1 MDPRSVAMTTHLPA
15 IHFGRRLDLVRRH
28 FGFDC
33 AIEWLGSFFFFYN
46 RFIESGTQSAWNA
59 CTSLSLAS
67 FFIIILFWGVGNDV
81 VLDWVRRYERTVAA
95 NQNAR
100 NGGNQRT
107 NREKEGPK
115 KKNERWSFRLC
126 SMAKF
131 HSTVVLQKKILTSL
145 FLQLFSSFSRWI
157 LRCVKLSTN
166 IFFFFGGGWGA
177 LSRLSEPKQKKK
189 QKQKTNDETVAHWPP
204 AKAKTAVNSHQQPK
218 EGHRF
223 DPEAA
228 KWRNI

>member
-115 KKNERWSFRLC
+115 KKTNGEVFDCVPWRNFIQQSYCKKKSSLAFFCNFSLLFRGEFWGVWSCRRTF
-126 SMAKF
+126 SF
-131 HSTVVLQKKILTSL
+131 
-145 FLQLFSSFSRWI
+145 FLEE
-157 LRCVKLSTN
+157 
-166 IFFFFGGGWGA
+166 GGG
-177 LSRLSEPKQKKK
+177 R
-189 QKQKTNDETVAHWPP
+189 
-204 AKAKTAVNSHQQPK
+204 
-218 EGHRF
+218 
-223 DPEAA
+223 
-228 KWRNI
+228 